1 MSNFAKICL
10 KIDVKLKDCE
20 LVKEKVKPID
30 DFCDKH
36 DIGLYAFYDKLGNYI
51 LAEIETEGLTTRYCR
66 GCVYEVKQM
75 FKNTFKSRIE
85 LISEIY

>member
-1 MSNFAKICL
+1 MNSFAKICI
-10 KIDVKLKDCE
+10 KIDVKIKDSE
-20 LVKEKVKPID
+20 SVEEKVKPIG
-30 DFCDKH
+30 DFCNKH
-36 DIGLYAFYDKLGNYI
+36 DIGLYAFYDKLGNYV

-75 FKNTFKSRIE
+75 FKNIFKGKIK